1 MCVPPQVA
9 LVALSAGSSY
19 LQYKQQKQEAK
30 NAQDRQNRQNAMAKK
45 NAMQRYASEQLKI
58 RQVAKQ
64 SSQKGFEGTLK
75 ARKARAEFRVGA
87 EGLAMSGSTMALMND
102 YNRTEGRYKESL
114 ATNMSINISHY
125 NRTEGNYKASLQRNM
140 AINISQFERNLEAI
154 QFGQESQSTY
164 VQAPNSAMLFASA
177 VGNVAN
183 TYYGMEMNKSNSGQ
197 MTNYEK
203 RQAGKRN
210 TSGYTIA

>member
-30 NAQDRQNRQNAMAKK
+30 NAEARQIRQNQLAKK
-45 NAMQRYASEQLKI
+45 NALQRYASEQLKI

-64 SSQKGFEGTLK
+64 SAQKGFEGTMK
-75 ARKARAEFRVGA
+75 ARRARAEFRVGA

-114 ATNMSINISHY
+114 ARNMS
-125 NRTEGNYKASLQRNM
+125 
-140 AINISQFERNLEAI
+140 INISQFERNLEAI
-154 QFGQESQSTY
+154 QFGQEAQSTY
-164 VQAPNSAMLFASA
+164 VQPPNSAMLFASA

-183 TYYGMEMNKSNSGQ
+183 TYYGLEMNKQNSGY

-203 RQAGKRN
+203 RQQKKN
-210 TSGYTIA
+210 NQTTTYSV